1 MKKLQGK
8 VAIVTGGGRGIG
20 AGIVKRFAR
29 EGAAVVVNYLR
40 NEAAAQKVVRDIQEE
55 GGRALALKC
64 DVSNFQEVQRM
75 VSLSIDAFQRLDIL
89 VNNAGILRGEFV
101 QQENIQ
107 QWLRVLEVNL
117 LGTVNCS
124 KAAIN
129 YLKKCGSGRII
140 NCSSISGRIADV
152 DQSAYGTSKAAIEH
166 FSRVLAGELAPYNIT
181 VNVYAPGI
189 IVTDMTKDFIA
200 ESGEQWLNQV
210 PLQRFGKPD
219 DVANVVL
226 FLASE
231 ESSYVT
237 GAVIPVDGG
246 MFIVQDPWRAR
257 EFANNISSG
266 GHKKTKQL

>member
-1 MKKLQGK
+1 LKELEGK

-40 NEAAAQKVVRDIQEE
+40 NEAAAQKVVRDIQ
-55 GGRALALKC
+55 
-64 DVSNFQEVQRM
+64 
-75 VSLSIDAFQRLDIL
+75 
-89 VNNAGILRGEFV
+89 
-101 QQENIQ
+101 

-124 KAAIN
+124 KAAID
-129 YLKKCGSGRII
+129 YLKKCGRGRII
-140 NCSSISGRIADV
+140 NCSSISGKIADV

-200 ESGEQWLNQV
+200 ESSDQWLNQV

-257 EFANNISSG
+257 EFAGNSSSD
-266 GHKKTKQL
+266 GHKKTKQF

>member
-1 MKKLQGK
+1 M
-8 VAIVTGGGRGIG
+8 
-20 AGIVKRFAR
+20 
-29 EGAAVVVNYLR
+29 
-40 NEAAAQKVVRDIQEE
+40 
-55 GGRALALKC
+55 
-64 DVSNFQEVQRM
+64 
-75 VSLSIDAFQRLDIL
+75 
-89 VNNAGILRGEFV
+89 
-101 QQENIQ
+101 
-107 QWLRVLEVNL
+107 
-117 LGTVNCS
+117 
-124 KAAIN
+124 
-129 YLKKCGSGRII
+129 
-140 NCSSISGRIADV
+140 

-189 IVTDMTKDFIA
+189 IVTDMTKDFVA
-200 ESGEQWLNQV
+200 ESGDQWLNQV

-257 EFANNISSG
+257 EFAGNISSG
-266 GHKKTKQL
+266 